1 MPAAAS
7 YLRRPGESEFSAY
20 KLDVLRV
27 EADRIA
33 EITTFGVS
41 ELVRLGV
48 PPVLRRDPGTEPLK
62 GSVPSGHGA
71 KG

>member
-7 YLRRPGESEFSAY
+7 YLRRPGDSAFRAY

-27 EADRIA
+27 EGDRIA

-41 ELVRLGV
+41 ELVRLGM
-48 PPVLRRDPGTEPLK
+48 PL
-62 GSVPSGHGA
+62 VHA
-71 KG
+71 T